1 MQDVAAAAPAPAPS
15 PTGIERYHDEGY
27 VSASVATVEIFGRI
41 EAALRARKLQP
52 VELLRDRRV
61 NPEGSWRVFGDTLVS
76 VPEFGQLLSRVGVQ
90 LRAKE
95 LELVILQ
102 INERDGLID
111 LREVRARARAR
122 ARASPCPPPSPR
134 PRGAP

>member
-52 VELLRDRRV
+52 V
-61 NPEGSWRVFGDTLVS
+61 
-76 VPEFGQLLSRVGVQ
+76 
-90 LRAKE
+90 
-95 LELVILQ
+95 
-102 INERDGLID
+102 
-111 LREVRARARAR
+111 
-122 ARASPCPPPSPR
+122 
-134 PRGAP
+134 